1 MLKTLLI
8 FLLILPVIF
17 NAGHL
22 VSVDAKS
29 KDSKAKDDFI
39 KKAGKAVEGK
49 WSKIEIGNMSL
60 FGSKNSTITFYN
72 KTKVITP
79 PTPTSTPTPT
89 PTPTPT
95 GNTTVV
101 CAVGDLSG
109 STVPGKMKNCGE
121 KVGLGDLGYGK
132 DLSYYKKLGFDRC
145 AIGNHDAPEDGTA
158 AIYKE
163 AIATCGEFW
172 SLKIGTATL
181 LLGFNTNGNLDTQLR
196 AAQDIV
202 TDSAAMDGIKSVVI
216 FSHKNCYTSPNS
228 HHPVE
233 SSVKTLCDSL
243 ASSIPQGVKI
253 YYVSG
258 HNHQMASTV
267 DGLKFVSGAG
277 GRSHYDCGTDKIWNF
292 CDNKNYGYLEMTID
306 NNNGNIGTKF
316 IH

>member
-1 MLKTLLI
+1 MLKILFVL
-8 FLLILPVIF
+8 LLILPVIL
-17 NAGHL
+17 NGVVIHE
-22 VSVDAKS
+22 VDAKSKS

-60 FGSKNSTITFYN
+60 FGSNSTITFYN

-79 PTPTSTPTPT
+79 PNPPPN
-89 PTPTPT
+89 PPPTPT

-109 STVPGKMKNCGE
+109 STVPGKMKNCDE
-121 KVGLGDLGYGK
+121 KVGLGDLGYGS
-132 DLSYYKKLGFDRC
+132 DLSYFKKLGFDKC
-145 AIGNHDAPEDGTA
+145 VVGNHDAPEDGSA
-158 AIYKE
+158 IIYKE
-163 AIATCGEFW
+163 ALAYCGDNW
-172 SLKIGTATL
+172 NIKIGQSVL
-181 LLGFNTNGNLDTQLR
+181 IFGFNTNGDLSKQL
-196 AAQDIV
+196 AA
-202 TDSAAMDGIKSVVI
+202 GKNI
-216 FSHKNCYTSPNS
+216 FSNLMTNVKTVVLASHKPCYTSPNS

-243 ASSIPQGVKI
+243 AGSVPQGVKI

-277 GRSHYDCGTDKIWNF
+277 GRSHYDCGTDALWNF

-306 NNNGNIGTKF
+306 NDNGNIGTKF
-316 IH
+316 IK